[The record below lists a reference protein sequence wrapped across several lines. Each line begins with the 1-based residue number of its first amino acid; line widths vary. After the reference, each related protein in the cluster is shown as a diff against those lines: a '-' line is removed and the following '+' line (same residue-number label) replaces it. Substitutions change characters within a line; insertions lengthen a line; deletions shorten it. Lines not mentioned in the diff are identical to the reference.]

1 MTDGNDIKYKD
12 EIILKVVHATH
23 YQDDVRYGTYRSI
36 ECPPMSFI
44 SLSQTFVRSTGEW
57 DKFEWDSTLGNQYQL
72 FKYLSKFRYLG
83 IENVS
88 REFLMEGFHINGQ
101 FVENSTKENKA
112 EEFLL
117 PVVEIVNSIFGLVP
131 YLLLTII
138 F

>member
-1 MTDGNDIKYKD
+1 
-12 EIILKVVHATH
+12 
-23 YQDDVRYGTYRSI
+23 
-36 ECPPMSFI
+36 MSFI
-44 SLSQTFVRSTGEW
+44 SLSQTFVRSTGQW

-117 PVVEIVNSIFGLVP
+117 LVVEIVNSIFGLVS
-131 YLLLTII
+131 YLLLTITFLNNLGKLCFTYI
-138 F
+138 WFRYQRLESPIYCSKLAEDPIPDKS

>member
-1 MTDGNDIKYKD
+1 
-12 EIILKVVHATH
+12 
-23 YQDDVRYGTYRSI
+23 
-36 ECPPMSFI
+36 
-44 SLSQTFVRSTGEW
+44 
-57 DKFEWDSTLGNQYQL
+57 
-72 FKYLSKFRYLG
+72 
-83 IENVS
+83 
-88 REFLMEGFHINGQ
+88 MEGFHINGQ